1 MVFSGMSF
9 LFFFLPALLVV
20 YYLIPAR
27 HRSARN
33 ACLLVFSLVF
43 YAFAGPKLVPL
54 LLLSIAINYACGIA
68 AARGKTIGARKLA
81 VAAAAVLGL
90 GLLCWF
96 KYSGFLAETIN
107 RLGASIP
114 LPDVVLP
121 LGISFYTFK
130 GLSYVIDVY
139 RGDVKVQKNP
149 LKIAL
154 FIALFP
160 QLIAGPI
167 DRYGAIEGALDAH
180 RESLDDFVSGAVRF
194 SFGLSKKM
202 LLANAL
208 GVIADKLFSGDP
220 GSLSALTAWIRAIA
234 FTGQLYFDFSSYSDM
249 AIGLGRMFGF
259 RIPENFNYPYISKS
273 ISEFWRRWHISL
285 ATWFRDYLYYPL
297 GGSRVSS
304 AKLVRNLVIV
314 WLLLGLWHGAAW
326 NFVIWGAWIC
336 ALLLCEKFIWGR
348 LLEKTPAALRHIYTM
363 VLVVITRVIFRSD
376 TVSEM
381 IRYIGAMF
389 GASGTLYD
397 GQGVFY
403 LAQYWPELILAVV
416 ASIPVKRR
424 IEELLGKKSGKLS
437 DMTYIWGPRALAL
450 ALLALSYLK
459 IVSGTFNPFIYFR
472 F

>member
-1 MVFSGMSF
+1 MSF
-9 LFFFLPALLVV
+9 LFFFLPALLAV

-27 HRSARN
+27 LRSARN
-33 ACLLVFSLVF
+33 VALLVFSLLF
-43 YAFAGPKLVPL
+43 YAFAGPRLLPL
-54 LLLSIAINYACGIA
+54 LLLSIIINYACGMLA
-68 AARGKTIGARKLA
+68 APGKTQNIRKLA
-81 VAAAAVLGL
+81 VALAAALGL

-107 RLGASIP
+107 RLGASIAIP
-114 LPDVVLP
+114 NVILP

-130 GLSYVIDVY
+130 GLGYVIDVY
-139 RGDVKVQKNP
+139 RGDAKAQKNP
-149 LKIAL
+149 LKVAL

-167 DRYGAIEGALDAH
+167 DRYGTIESVLDVD
-180 RESLDDFVSGAVRF
+180 RESLDGFVAGAVRF

-208 GVIADKLFSGDP
+208 GLAADKLFAADP
-220 GSLSALTAWIRAIA
+220 GSLSALSAWVGAIA
-234 FTGQLYFDFSSYSDM
+234 FTGQLYFDFSAYSDM
-249 AIGLGRMFGF
+249 AIGLGGMFGF

-297 GGSRVSS
+297 GGSRVGS
-304 AKLVRNLVIV
+304 AKLVRNLIIV

-348 LLEKTPAALRHIYTM
+348 LLDRTPAALRHLYTM
-363 VLVVITRVIFRSD
+363 VLVVITRVIFRSE
-376 TVSEM
+376 TVTDM
-381 IRYIGAMF
+381 VRYIGAMF
-389 GASGTLYD
+389 GASGRLYD

-403 LAQYWPELILAVV
+403 LVQYWPELVLGVV
-416 ASIPVKRR
+416 ASMPIKRCLER
-424 IEELLGKKSGKLS
+424 YLEKKSGGLADLIS
-437 DMTYIWGPRALAL
+437 VWGPRALAL

-459 IVSGTFNPFIYFR
+459 LVSGTFNPFIYFR